1 MSIQDD
7 FNRFEFE
14 RARGKYNRCQFKDMT
29 HDHWVA
35 LVEGYRAQV
44 VEKDEQIQELQD
56 EIDNLRS
63 D

>member
-7 FNRFEFE
+7 FNRFEFQ
-14 RARGKYNRCQFKDMT
+14 RARSKYDRNQFDSMT

-35 LVEGYRAQV
+35 LVEGYRAR
-44 VEKDEQIQELQD
+44 EKELIDEMQELQD
-56 EIDNLRS
+56 EINDLRS